1 MTLHTPKHPSHE
13 VNMSNGLL
21 CVLTGDG
28 KGKTT
33 AAWGMVLR
41 AAGHG
46 MRICVIQF
54 IKGSWRYGE
63 IEAFKRFDKLI
74 DFRVMGRGFTWKSE
88 DFAQDQAMAQQAW
101 QKAEGVI
108 KANAHQ
114 LVILDELTYL
124 PLYNMVSIDAIT
136 ATLRA
141 RPPALHVVVTGRRAP
156 AELIAIADLVT
167 EMQAIKHPYQHGIK
181 AQKGIEF

>member
-1 MTLHTPKHPSHE
+1 
-13 VNMSNGLL
+13 MSRGLL

-33 AAWGMVLR
+33 AAWGMALR

-46 MRICVIQF
+46 QRVCVIQF
-54 IKGSWRYGE
+54 IKGSWHYGE
-63 IEAFKRFDKLI
+63 IEAFKRFDDLI
-74 DFRVMGRGFTWKSE
+74 DLHVMGRGFTWKSE
-88 DFAQDQAMAQQAW
+88 DKAQDRAMAQRAW
-101 QKAEGVI
+101 QKAEAVI
-108 KANAHQ
+108 KAQAHR

-124 PLYNMVSIDAIT
+124 PQYQMVSIDAIT
-136 ATLRA
+136 AFLRN
-141 RPPALHVVVTGRRAP
+141 RPASLHVVITGRRAP

-167 EMQAIKHPYQHGIK
+167 EMKAVKHPYQSGIK